1 MERITSIPRHCL
13 FVDQMGEMNKEGR
26 WPETALKEQSHLKQ
40 VLAQNKPKPKIK
52 ISCIDEFIP
61 YML

>member
-40 VLAQNKPKPKIK
+40 VLDRINLNQRLKYPA
-52 ISCIDEFIP
+52 
-61 YML
+61 